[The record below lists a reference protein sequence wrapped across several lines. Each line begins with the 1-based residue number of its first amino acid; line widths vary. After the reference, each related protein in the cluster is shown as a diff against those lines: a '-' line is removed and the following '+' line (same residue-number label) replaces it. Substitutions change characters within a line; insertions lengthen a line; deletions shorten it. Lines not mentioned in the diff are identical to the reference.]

1 VGQKSGLTFQHRA
14 KSSEQL
20 MKKNSLLRGPMSASE
35 VVLSYL
41 ESFST
46 GEPGLVASH
55 VTEDFEN
62 NQMGVLGQC
71 FVGQN
76 LYLERLTGFLG
87 VFTDLKYITEEII
100 CDGNKVAIAYR
111 MTANVDGCG
120 INIPGVMTI
129 TLRKGMICKRN
140 DYWDG
145 LTYQKQIA
153 DSKDK

>member
-1 VGQKSGLTFQHRA
+1 
-14 KSSEQL
+14 
-20 MKKNSLLRGPMSASE
+20 MKKNSQLQGLMSASD

-41 ESFST
+41 KSFST
-46 GEPGLVASH
+46 GDPALVASH

-76 LYLERLTGFLG
+76 IYLERLAVFLG
-87 VFTDLKYITEEII
+87 TFTDLKYTSEEII
-100 CDGNKVAIAYR
+100 CDGDKVAISYL
-111 MTANVDGCG
+111 MTANVDGCD

-129 TLRKGMICKRN
+129 MLREGIICKRN

-145 LTYQKQIA
+145 LTYHKQIA
-153 DSKDK
+153 DSKDE